1 MAIRSNS
8 ERLKRQ
14 RNVLLASLLTLAAV
28 SWIVVIQQSSMNAG
42 AGLTMGMTVA
52 VFLIAWIAMMVAMMF
67 PTAAPMIL
75 MFATVS
81 AGKKQRSQPSVPTW
95 IFVSGYL
102 LVWVAF
108 GALAYGVAIAAQALS
123 MHSSWAMN
131 NATRVSAGLLVLA
144 GVYQLS
150 PLKSLCLSKCRSP
163 LSFIMTSWR
172 DGRGGAFRMG
182 LEHGMYCLGCCWL
195 LFAILFPIGIMNI
208 GAMVAL
214 TLLIFAE
221 KSLPIG
227 TLLGRVAGAA
237 LILYGILIVL
247 VPQAL
252 PGMTM

>member
-1 MAIRSNS
+1 MAIRSSS

-14 RNVLLASLLTLAAV
+14 RNVLLASLLTVTAV
-28 SWIVVIQQSSMNAG
+28 SWIVVIRQPGMNAG
-42 AGLTMGMTVA
+42 AGLTMGMTTA
-52 VFLIAWIAMMVAMMF
+52 VFLSAWVAMMVAMMF

-75 MFATVS
+75 MFAMVS
-81 AGKKQRSQPSVPTW
+81 AGKKQRSQPSVPTS
-95 IFVSGYL
+95 IFVSAYL

-108 GALAYGVAIAAQALS
+108 GALAYGVAVGADALS
-123 MHSSWAMN
+123 TRWTWAMD
-131 NATRVSAGLLVLA
+131 NATRASAILVVAA

-150 PLKSLCLSKCRSP
+150 PLKNLCLSKCRSP

-172 DGRGGAFRMG
+172 DGRAGAFRMG

-195 LFAILFPIGIMNI
+195 LFVILFPIGLMNI

-227 TLLGRVAGAA
+227 TIIGRVVGAA
-237 LILYGILIVL
+237 LILYGALVFF

-252 PGMTM
+252 PGMSM